1 MARGHRSI
9 LAPVLVLACFSA
21 AAWTFVAPPR
31 AEQVAPAAL
40 LSASAAALAPAAA
53 QAIELPEELG
63 SSVSIAAPLETVM
76 LGIVLGTVPITVFG
90 LLVSAWLQFK
100 KGPTLGI

>member
-1 MARGHRSI
+1 MLIGLLAFLFIGNAFVAAPRQSDSLRGAQMI
-9 LAPVLVLACFSA
+9 TAGA
-21 AAWTFVAPPR
+21 AAGALP
-31 AEQVAPAAL
+31 QVAMAMDNL
-40 LSASAAALAPAAA
+40 DMD
-53 QAIELPEELG
+53 
-63 SSVSIAAPLETVM
+63 SSSLNLAAPLETVM

>member
-1 MARGHRSI
+1 MARRSLVPLI
-9 LAPVLVLACFSA
+9 TLASFALAGY
-21 AAWTFVAPPR
+21 TFVAPKPV
-31 AEQVAPAAL
+31 ELPAA
-40 LSASAAALAPAAA
+40 AAAAAAAMAPAAA
-53 QAIELPEELG
+53 EAMQMPEIE
-63 SSVSIAAPLETVM
+63 SSLSLSAPVESMM

>member
-1 MARGHRSI
+1 MSPPICHPSNSHESHPI
-9 LAPVLVLACFSA
+9 LHS
-21 AAWTFVAPPR
+21 
-31 AEQVAPAAL
+31 Q
-40 LSASAAALAPAAA
+40 
-53 QAIELPEELG
+53 ELG
-63 SSVSIAAPLETVM
+63 SSLSLAAPLETVM